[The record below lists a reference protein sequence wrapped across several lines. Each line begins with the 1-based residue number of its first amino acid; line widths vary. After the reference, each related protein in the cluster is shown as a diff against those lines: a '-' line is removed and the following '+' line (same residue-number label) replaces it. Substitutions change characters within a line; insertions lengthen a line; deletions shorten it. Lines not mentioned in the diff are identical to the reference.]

1 MAPDTTPGNSS
12 NEARSERDRFVAFA
26 FCWADV
32 LFELNEDQEVTF
44 AAGATEALIGCSPGE
59 LMGQN
64 FLDLVGEGDRT
75 LAAQLINIAKKRGRI
90 ENATIKLSSNG
101 RETAPLAFAGYR
113 LGDLGDHFFLA
124 LRAGATSTK
133 TPSGKNL
140 SRDGKSGLYT
150 SETFSELAG
159 QQIKEAQEAGIE
171 AEVSLVTMPAMEDL
185 KGRLDD
191 DAEQS
196 LVNTVSA
203 SLRANSIN
211 GDAAAEVGE
220 GKYALVHDSSI
231 NVQDIQDQLS
241 QATKEIDP
249 TGEGIEAEAAS
260 ISLGDEDVDDVDL
273 ANGLMFAINK
283 FKTNKGSDFNMVDFT
298 TNLSGMVDDAMH
310 SVQQFRDI
318 VAGGKFKVAF
328 HPIIHIG
335 TSKIHHY
342 EALVRFDHMPEG
354 ESPFETITFA
364 EEVGMIWQFDLAMA
378 KKVIEW
384 LFEHRDK
391 DYSIAVNISGNSI
404 TNMNYLKGLQE
415 LLKLNFWA
423 RGKLLFEIT
432 ESSRIADLVTAN
444 RFFQTL
450 RDEGYEVCLDDF
462 GAGAASFQ
470 YLASLEVDVV
480 KLDGSAVKNAL
491 MAKKGKAFLSALARL
506 CKDIDVETIAEFI
519 DDDDTLKFVSEC
531 GVNYAQGF
539 LFGEPSTEIEIFE
552 KSERIA
558 RSIS

>member
-1 MAPDTTPGNSS
+1 MAPDTTANNPSS
-12 NEARSERDRFVAFA
+12 ESRSERDRFVAFA

-44 AAGATEALIGCSPGE
+44 AAGATEALIGCSPGQ

-64 FLDLVGEGDRT
+64 FLDIVSEGDRT
-75 LAAQLINIAKKRGRI
+75 LAGQLINIAKKRGRI

-101 RETAPLAFAGYR
+101 RDTAPLAFAGYR
-113 LGDLGDHFFLA
+113 LGDLDDHFFLA
-124 LRAGATSTK
+124 LRAGATSTT

-159 QQIKEAQEAGIE
+159 QQIKEANEAGIE
-171 AEVSLVTMPAMEDL
+171 AEVSLVSMPEMEDF
-185 KGRLDD
+185 KNNLDD

-196 LVNTVSA
+196 LIDTVSA

-220 GKYALVHDSSI
+220 GKYALVHDSSVD
-231 NVQDIQDQLS
+231 VQDIQDQLS

-260 ISLGDEDVDDVDL
+260 IALGDDDVDDADL

-283 FKTNKGSDFNMVDFT
+283 FKTNKGSEFNMVDFT
-298 TNLSGMVDDAMH
+298 TNLSGMVDDAMN
-310 SVQQFRDI
+310 SVHQFRDI

-328 HPIIHIG
+328 HPIVHIG
-335 TSKIHHY
+335 TSRIHHY
-342 EALVRFDHMPEG
+342 EALVRFNHMPEG

-519 DDDDTLKFVSEC
+519 DDDDTLKFVSDC

-539 LFGEPSTEIEIFE
+539 LFGEPSTDIEIFDE
-552 KSERIA
+552 SERIA
-558 RSIS
+558 RSLD